1 MTRVRPADVRFY
13 VDADLAGLGKLLVR
27 LRPDVTYPG
36 NPGGVVHARQR
47 PPCPVAMPATLDDVW
62 IPLVAAQG
70 WLIITRDRHIQS
82 RPAELAAV
90 REHGAKMV
98 NLTSDAAG
106 STWEQLR
113 VALSI
118 NGQLLNARRASQGRL
133 STGPRWLEC
142 R

>member
-1 MTRVRPADVRFY
+1 
-13 VDADLAGLGKLLVR
+13 
-27 LRPDVTYPG
+27 
-36 NPGGVVHARQR
+36 
-47 PPCPVAMPATLDDVW
+47 MPATLDDVW